1 MSNNLVAKH
10 DFNVGGAHKSGKD
23 YTRLT
28 TKQLLEMADEF
39 DGFISP
45 SNEENWGV
53 DQDWITPPKP
63 KKGLNNTRDC

>member
-1 MSNNLVAKH
+1 MFNNLVAKH
-10 DFNVGGAHKSGKD
+10 DFNIGGAHKSDKD

-28 TKQLLEMADEF
+28 NKQLLEMADEF

-45 SNEENWGV
+45 SNEEFCPESLV
-53 DQDWITPPKP
+53 EPPKP